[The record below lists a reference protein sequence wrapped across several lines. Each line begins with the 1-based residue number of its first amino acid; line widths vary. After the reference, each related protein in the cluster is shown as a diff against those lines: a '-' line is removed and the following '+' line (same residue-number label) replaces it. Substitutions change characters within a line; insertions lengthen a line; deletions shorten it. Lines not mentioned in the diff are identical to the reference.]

1 MKTLRPVKQV
11 VVNGHC
17 HQEQYLRDIERLLE
31 ELRARGIRMSV
42 HERFATYL
50 VAHGVPEIWDEAV
63 DYPLE
68 GADAAI
74 SIGGDGTFLRTS
86 RWIGKKSI
94 PVLGVNT
101 GHLGFLA
108 VCSPENASEIADM
121 LSRGD
126 AEVEERMALRV
137 DVCDGGVS
145 PALPYA
151 LNEVAILKEDTASM
165 INVDVEIDGTHL
177 ADYMADGLLIS
188 TPTGSTGYGL
198 SVGGPIL
205 FPNLSVICLSPIAPH
220 TLTLRPC
227 VVGADAKIKAR
238 TTSRASRYR
247 VSLDGVSVLLAAG
260 SEIRVERAD
269 FSPRV
274 IRPLDTSFASTLR
287 RKLLWGVR

>member
-1 MKTLRPVKQV
+1 MNLLPPVKRAV
-11 VVNGHC
+11 VYGHC
-17 HQEQYLRDIERLLE
+17 HQEHYIEDIRRLLGQ
-31 ELRARGIRMSV
+31 LADCGIDVMV
-42 HERFATYL
+42 ERRFGLYL
-50 VAHGVPEIWDEAV
+50 SMCGLEVPESMLT
-63 DYPLE
+63 DYAPE
-68 GADAAI
+68 DAQAAI
-74 SIGGDGTFLRTS
+74 SIGGDGTFLRTA
-86 RWIGKKSI
+86 RWIGRRCI

-108 VCSPENASEIADM
+108 VCSPADSEAIAG
-121 LSRGD
+121 LLAAGG

-137 DVCDGGVS
+137 DVGEGGVS

-165 INVDVEIDGTHL
+165 INVNVEIDGAHL
-177 ADYMADGLLIS
+177 ADYMADGVLIS

-205 FPNLSVICLSPIAPH
+205 FPNLNVICLSPIAPH

-227 VVGADAKIKAR
+227 VVGEGSIIKAR
-238 TTSRASRYR
+238 TSSRASRYR
-247 VSLDGVSVLLAAG
+247 VSLDGVSVLLETG
-260 SEIRVERAD
+260 SEITIRKAD

-274 IRPLDTSFASTLR
+274 IRPLDISFAATLR